1 MLELFSFAKEVD
13 IFVQDFLS
21 SLDMSDLF
29 YLPLSIEAHD
39 QFQQLVTSLHDVQLH
54 QENDRWSYIWGS
66 AAFTSSQAYSHL
78 MGTVQVSPVY
88 R

>member
-13 IFVQDFLS
+13 IFVQDFIS

-39 QFQQLVTSLHDVQLH
+39 QFQQLVTSMHDVQLH
-54 QENDRWSYIWGS
+54 QENDRWSYI
-66 AAFTSSQAYSHL
+66 
-78 MGTVQVSPVY
+78 
-88 R
+88 